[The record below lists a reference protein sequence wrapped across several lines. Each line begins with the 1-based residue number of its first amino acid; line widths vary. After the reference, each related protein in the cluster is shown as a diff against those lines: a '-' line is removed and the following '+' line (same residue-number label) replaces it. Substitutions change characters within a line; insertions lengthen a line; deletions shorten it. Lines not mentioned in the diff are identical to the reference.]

1 MTANSHEWMNHTA
14 IYSSRFGDFWV
25 KSLEAWVVFFYFI
38 SIKFLWRK
46 VMLSRG
52 EKNKEKEKGKKRKK
66 KKMKPKILIHEFYKW
81 LTVQSAYLDINS
93 WYSLR
98 CWRIECFILVLFIWC
113 HLFLTSAWSHRD
125 HPQQIGREKYVML
138 LLI

>member
-1 MTANSHEWMNHTA
+1 MNEWTIQLFIPLDLEISELSHWKPGW
-14 IYSSRFGDFWV
+14 Y
-25 KSLEAWVVFFYFI
+25 FFILLALNF
-38 SIKFLWRK
+38 F
-46 VMLSRG
+46 G
-52 EKNKEKEKGKKRKK
+52 EKLCYQGGKKTRRRRRGRRGKK